1 MDQSRTDTITQT
13 VVDIIIRVGFLIALI
28 AWCFQILTPFFTP
41 VLWGLLIAVIL
52 KPMYETLKSRL
63 GGRGKMSATIISFV
77 LVAIVILTSYVFFD
91 SLVSGTRT
99 IGTQLENNDFPLPPP
114 SEKVADWPLIGEKT
128 YKAWK
133 LASEN
138 LDAALEKYDK
148 QLSAIGKM
156 MLNSALGTGLGVLQF
171 ILSIIIAGILLATSD
186 KGSLFARNFFRKIVG
201 ERSDEFAEISNVTI
215 KNVAKGILG
224 VAIIQSTLA
233 GIGFILAGVPY
244 AGLWALI
251 CLILAIIQ
259 IGPALVIIPVII
271 YLFSTMGL
279 LGAILWTVYFVVVM
293 ISDNFLKPILLG
305 KGAPVPM
312 LVIFLGT
319 IGGFITSG
327 FVGMFIGAIILSLG
341 YKLFITWL
349 DEEEVAGS

>member
-1 MDQSRTDTITQT
+1 
-13 VVDIIIRVGFLIALI
+13 
-28 AWCFQILTPFFTP
+28 
-41 VLWGLLIAVIL
+41 
-52 KPMYETLKSRL
+52 MYETLKSRL

-201 ERSDEFAEISNVTI
+201 EWVSAAMNLRR
-215 KNVAKGILG
+215 
-224 VAIIQSTLA
+224 
-233 GIGFILAGVPY
+233 
-244 AGLWALI
+244 
-251 CLILAIIQ
+251 
-259 IGPALVIIPVII
+259 
-271 YLFSTMGL
+271 
-279 LGAILWTVYFVVVM
+279 
-293 ISDNFLKPILLG
+293 
-305 KGAPVPM
+305 
-312 LVIFLGT
+312 
-319 IGGFITSG
+319 
-327 FVGMFIGAIILSLG
+327 
-341 YKLFITWL
+341 
-349 DEEEVAGS
+349 